1 MIMTTGL
8 ETILLFSVVLILAIG
23 LLLIS
28 LLGLSLILAIGS
40 ALIFM
45 MDGVKRLVVALATRR
60 ATATNDSLG
69 DNFDGDCDGQ
79 LLNIFAYFCR
89 NRDLR
94 VGLI

>member
-1 MIMTTGL
+1 MTTGL

-60 ATATNDSLG
+60 ATATMTVWATILTAIATVSCL
-69 DNFDGDCDGQ
+69 
-79 LLNIFAYFCR
+79 IFSPISAEIETS
-89 NRDLR
+89 
-94 VGLI
+94 V